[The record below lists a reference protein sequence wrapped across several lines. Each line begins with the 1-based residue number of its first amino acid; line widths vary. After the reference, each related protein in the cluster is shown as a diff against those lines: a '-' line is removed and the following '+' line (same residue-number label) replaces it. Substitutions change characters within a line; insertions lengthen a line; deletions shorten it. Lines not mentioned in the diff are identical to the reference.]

1 MIKDRARWEQWE
13 AEFQASQ
20 PVNYWQNLALFQSM
34 LEEATR
40 LGVFPPDDPLE
51 GLEVDI
57 RLARA
62 INLV

>member
-1 MIKDRARWEQWE
+1 MIKDRARWEKWE
-13 AEFQASQ
+13 AEFQASE
-20 PVNYWQNLALFQSM
+20 PVDFRRNLALFQSM

-40 LGVFPPDDPLE
+40 LGVFPPDGPLE

-57 RLARA
+57 RLART